1 VLHEVTPATKKD
13 LATQHQPEA
22 IRLRLQQRGET
33 GYLPDGVLGGIDG
46 CVTTF
51 AVVAGTVGAG
61 FPGTVALILGC
72 ANLVAD
78 GFSMAVSNFQ
88 SKKTQEESLDLAR
101 RTEENHIVEVPEG
114 EREEIRQIFRQK
126 GFDGDTLER
135 IVDTITRDRALWIE
149 TMLSEELG
157 LQKIALNPLRS
168 AMVTFLAFVGVG
180 AVPLLPFLFASLSID
195 VKFGISVLLA
205 AAMFY
210 SIGMVKGLVL
220 DKPAMLSGI
229 NTLLTGSVA
238 AGLAYVVGYF
248 LRQFYELL

>member
-1 VLHEVTPATKKD
+1 M
-13 LATQHQPEA
+13 
-22 IRLRLQQRGET
+22 RLQHGGKT

-51 AVVAGTVGAG
+51 AVVSGAVGAG
-61 FPGTVALILGC
+61 FAGTVALILGC

-78 GFSMAVSNFQ
+78 GFSMAVSNYQ
-88 SKKTQEESLDLAR
+88 SKKAQEESLEQAR
-101 RTEENHIVEVPEG
+101 RTEETHIAEVPEG

-135 IVDTITRDRALWIE
+135 IVDTITRNRALWIE

-157 LQKIALNPLRS
+157 LQRIAFNPIRS

-180 AVPLLPFLFASLSID
+180 VVPLVPFLFTSLSMD
-195 VKFGISVLLA
+195 VKFGCSVALA
-205 AAMFY
+205 AVMFF
-210 SIGMVKGLVL
+210 SIGLIKGLVL
-220 DKPAMLSGI
+220 EKPAMLSGI
-229 NTLLTGSVA
+229 NTLLTGSAA